1 MQSKGLVTVLA
12 VLLIL
17 VSGYQLL
24 FTWKV
29 GQVEKRAKSYAE
41 ALHSDV
47 KSEEYRIAKNLFLD
61 SISDQTVFN
70 LGVRKFTY
78 NQCKANQLNLGLDLQ
93 GGMSVVLQVN
103 LKDFLISYSDNNTD
117 EVFNNALTKAQE
129 TYSKEGGDFITLFEQ
144 NYKALHP
151 KGKDARLAPLFN
163 TRDNQGE
170 IEFDF
175 TNEQVA
181 EVLREK
187 SKLAIQN
194 THKIISSRIDQFGV
208 TSPNIQLEE
217 KRGRIVVELAGV
229 DNPNRVR
236 NLLQSTAN
244 LEFWLMYRAADA
256 GNLLIQANQV
266 IADELALNDALDTTQ
281 TVEDLGLNSNQS
293 DDTEEDIEA
302 AISDDSA
309 ATDPLATLEGEKDS
323 GDVFSEIE
331 ETEGDTSL
339 DLSDEELKKL
349 YPLTSILQLQ
359 IDGNQFI
366 EGPVIAAAQIKDT
379 ATINKYLS
387 MDKVAELFPET
398 MKFKWAYKG
407 VEEAKGWIYMYAI
420 QTSRAGNEPILDGS
434 VIRTAKADLDQLG
447 ANMVTMDMNSE
458 GAKIWCDIT
467 GDNVGNYI
475 GILVDNG
482 VVSAPVINGKICG
495 GNTQISGGFR
505 LDEAQDLASML
516 GIGKLPARAEI
527 VEEEIVGPTLGKEN
541 IRTGLASLLFGFLI
555 VVAFMMLYYSGAG
568 VVAVGVLFANIFLI
582 IGVLASLG
590 ATLTLPGIA
599 GLVLT
604 VGMAVDANVI
614 IYERIREEL
623 LKGKVLRQAISDGYK
638 YSISSILDANV
649 TTLLTA
655 IVLSLVGS
663 GPVKGFAVI
672 LIIGILTSLFT
683 AVLVARVVIE
693 TYLGKKK
700 DRTLSFSTPLSR
712 EKFKNINIDIIGHRK
727 KAYAVTGAIILAGL
741 ASIFIQGFELGVD
754 FKGGRE
760 YKVQFAESVNVG
772 QIKDALDDAAIFD
785 GGTIVKSFGSDD
797 KVKITT
803 SHMVGQPGLEVD
815 NLVEQKLY
823 NGLKPFIAELKTVES
838 DSAAFASFKTN
849 NLMSSTE
856 INPIISK
863 DFKRSSIWAT
873 ILSLSAIFLYILI
886 RFSTYNRGGRAKVEY
901 AISAVL
907 TTAHDALFVLAIFSL
922 FRNIL
927 PFSLEI
933 DQAFIAALLT
943 VIGYS
948 LNDTVIIFDRIREYL
963 GLYPKKDRGEIIN
976 QAVNDTLSRTI
987 ITSLTTLFVV
997 AILFVFGGSVIK
1009 GFSFALLIGI
1019 LVGTFSSIFIATPL
1033 MYDLGKDRE
1042 VKVVTTAEGK
1052 EESVKQKRKR
1062 KGQQPNA

>member
-29 GQVEKRAKSYAE
+29 GQVEKKAKVHAE
-41 ALHSDV
+41 TLHSDV
-47 KSEEYRIAKNLFLD
+47 KSEEYRIAKNLYLD
-61 SISDQTVFN
+61 SIADETVFN

-103 LKDFLISYSDNNTD
+103 LKDFLISYSDENPD
-117 EVFNNALTKAQE
+117 PIFNNALNQAQE
-129 TYSKEGGDFITLFEQ
+129 TYSQEGGDFISLFEQ
-144 NYKALHP
+144 NYKKLHP
-151 KGKDARLAPLFN
+151 KGNDARLAPLFN

-229 DNPNRVR
+229 DNPTRVR

-266 IADELALNDALDTTQ
+266 IADELALNDALDTSKTI
-281 TVEDLGLNSNQS
+281 EDLGLNSNQA
-293 DDTEEDIEA
+293 DDTDAEIAAVEA
-302 AISDDSA
+302 DSNNA
-309 ATDPLATLEGEKDS
+309 DPLAAIEDKEDS
-323 GDVFSEIE
+323 ANVFSDIE
-331 ETEGDTSL
+331 GAEGDTSL
-339 DLSDEELKKL
+339 ELSNEELKKL

-366 EGPVIAAAQIKDT
+366 EGPVIGAAQIKDT
-379 ATINKYLS
+379 ATINQYLS
-387 MDKVAELFPET
+387 MEKVSELFPET
-398 MKFKWAYKG
+398 MKFRWAYKG
-407 VEEAKGWIYMYAI
+407 VEGAKGWIYLYAI
-420 QTSRAGNEPILDGS
+420 QTPRAGEDPILDGS
-434 VIRTAKADLDQLG
+434 VVKNAKADLDQMG

-458 GAKIWCDIT
+458 GSKIWCDVT
-467 GDNVGNYI
+467 SDNVGNYI
-475 GILVDNG
+475 GILVDGG
-482 VVSAPVINGKICG
+482 VVSAPIINDKICG
-495 GNTQISGGFR
+495 GNTQISGGFK
-505 LDEAQDLASML
+505 LEEAQDLASML

-527 VEEEIVGPTLGKEN
+527 IEEEIVGPTLGKEN
-541 IRTGLASLLFGFLI
+541 IRTGLASLLFGLLI
-555 VVAFMMLYYSGAG
+555 VVGFMILYYSGAG
-568 VVAVGVLFANIFLI
+568 VIAVGVLLANIFLI

-623 LKGKVLRQAISDGYK
+623 LKGKLLRQAISDGYK
-638 YSISSILDANV
+638 YSLSAILDANV

-655 IVLSLVGS
+655 IILSAVGH

-693 TYLGKKK
+693 TYLGKSKEK
-700 DRTLSFSTPLSR
+700 SISFSTKLSEAR
-712 EKFKNINIDIIGHRK
+712 FKNLNFDILGNRK
-727 KAYAVTGAIILAGL
+727 KAYTVSSIILLAGL
-741 ASIFIQGFELGVD
+741 VSIIFQGFEMGVD

-760 YKVQFAESVNVG
+760 YKVEFTESVSTT
-772 QIKDALDDAAIFD
+772 QIKDALDDAAVFG
-785 GGTIVKSFGSDD
+785 GGTIVKSFGSDK

-803 SHMVGQPGLEVD
+803 SHMIGQQGMEVD
-815 NLVEQKLY
+815 QVVEQKLF
-823 NGLKPFIAELKTVES
+823 NGLKPFIAELKTIES
-838 DSAAFASFKTN
+838 DSLAHATFKTN

-863 DFKRSSIWAT
+863 DFKTSSIWAT
-873 ILSLSAIFLYILI
+873 ILSLAAIFLYII
-886 RFSTYNRGGRAKVEY
+886 VRFSTYNRGGRVKIEY
-901 AISAVL
+901 GIAAVA
-907 TTAHDALFVLAIFSL
+907 TTAHDALFVLGIFSI
-922 FRNIL
+922 FHNIL

-963 GLYPKKDRGEIIN
+963 GLYPKKDRAEVIN
-976 QAVNDTLSRTI
+976 QAVNDTLSRTL

-997 AILFVFGGSVIK
+997 AILFFFGGTVIK
-1009 GFSFALLIGI
+1009 GFAFALLIGI
-1019 LVGTFSSIFIATPL
+1019 IVGTYSSIFVATPL
-1033 MYDLGKDRE
+1033 MYELGKNKD
-1042 VKVVTTAEGK
+1042 VKVVTTADGK
-1052 EESVKQKRKR
+1052 IESAKQKRKR
-1062 KGQQPNA
+1062 KGLEPNA